1 MSREG
6 ALLKNTIVIAAG
18 KICTQFVSFFLLPL
32 YTGMLSTKEF
42 GIVDLLNTLVSLLLP
57 VVTFQAE
64 QAVFRELIEI
74 RGREQK
80 QREIISAAFFSVCL
94 QCLVYFLF
102 FAAVSPFIQNEY
114 KIFLAVN
121 VGASIFS
128 SLFLQIARGIGSNS
142 SYAAGSFLSAASTIV
157 FNVLFLAVL
166 KLGVNGMMLGTLL
179 GQAACIA
186 YLFFSL
192 RLFRYICLESFSFG
206 MVKKLWNYS
215 IPLVPNSISWWV
227 FNASDRLVVSFALGL
242 SQNGILSAASKFS
255 SVYIGG
261 YNIFNISWTESVS
274 LHIHDE
280 DAEEFINRM
289 FWRVLGL
296 FLGIAAG
303 IIVCMPFVYPV
314 MVNPKFKSGYG
325 LVPILLSASVFNI
338 IVGLISTVYVA
349 VKDTKALANTSIIS
363 AVVNIVAH
371 ILLLP
376 FLKIYAAAFS
386 TLISFGVM
394 GIYRFYDIRKR
405 YLKIQIQKSLLI
417 KTGIV
422 FCIILTAYYMDC
434 FYLNLISFFIAAA
447 YAWDINRETLC
458 IFWEKAKKRIR
469 RN

>member
-6 ALLKNTIVIAAG
+6 ALFKNTIVIAVG
-18 KICTQFVSFFLLPL
+18 KICTQFVSFFLLPF
-32 YTGMLSTKEF
+32 YTGFLSTEEF

-57 VVTFQAE
+57 VVTFQVE

-74 RGREQK
+74 RGKEK
-80 QREIISAAFFSVCL
+80 EQREIISSAFFSVCL
-94 QCLVYFLF
+94 QCLVYFLV
-102 FAAVSPFIQNEY
+102 FAVVSPFIQNKY

-128 SLFLQIARGIGSNS
+128 SLFLQVARGIGNNS
-142 SYAAGSFLSAASTIV
+142 GYAAGSFLSAASTIV
-157 FNVLFLAVL
+157 FNVLFLGVL
-166 KLGVNGMMLGTLL
+166 RLGVNGMMIGTLL
-179 GQAACIA
+179 GQVTCIA

-192 RLFRYICLESFSFG
+192 HLFRYICVKSFAFG
-206 MVKKLWNYS
+206 VVKKLWKYS
-215 IPLVPNSISWWV
+215 LPLIPNSISWWV

-255 SVYIGG
+255 SAYIVG

-274 LHIHDE
+274 LYIHDE
-280 DAEEFINRM
+280 DAEEFINCM
-289 FWRVLGL
+289 FWRALSL
-296 FLGIAAG
+296 FLAVAVGITA
-303 IIVCMPFVYPV
+303 CMPFVYPV
-314 MVNPKFKSGYG
+314 MVSPKFKSGYG
-325 LVPILLSASVFNI
+325 LVPILLLASVFNI

-349 VKDTKALANTSIIS
+349 EKDTKALANTSVIS

-394 GIYRFYDIRKR
+394 GIYRLYDIRKR
-405 YLKIQIQKSLLI
+405 YLKIKFHKMLFI
-417 KTGIV
+417 KTGIA
-422 FCIILTAYYMDC
+422 FCIILTAYYMGC
-434 FYLNLISFFIAAA
+434 FYFKLISLFIAAA

-458 IFWEKAKKRIR
+458 IFWEKVKKSLR